1 MSLSFLSAISPKRRW
16 NYVAAVMA
24 SVFAFGLTLWIDN
37 PAIEPNTLLILLFAV
52 TFSSWMGGWGPG
64 LLATALTALAAKW
77 FMLPALHSLALQN
90 YEAALRFA
98 EYLTISLFIV
108 ALNAA
113 RRKAQAKTEDARG
126 QAEAAWRA
134 RDEFIALITH
144 ELRTPLNAILGWAKV
159 LGDGRLEPERQA
171 AALDVIGRNARALSK
186 LIDDLLDASR
196 IIKGKLRLGI
206 EPLNLLTV
214 VTAAAESVRPAAAA
228 KLIEL
233 TVVSDEAGV
242 EAAGDAGRLQQVVLN
257 LLTNAIKFTPERGVV
272 EVRLEKAESSAR
284 ISVSDTGRG
293 IAPEF
298 LPYIFERF
306 SQDERAQK
314 PAQGGLGLGLAIS
327 RRLVELHDGTI
338 EARSRG
344 EGMGATFVITL
355 PLPAKAVALS
365 KDTMWRQ
372 MRSGEFQ

>member
-1 MSLSFLSAISPKRRW
+1 
-16 NYVAAVMA
+16 MA